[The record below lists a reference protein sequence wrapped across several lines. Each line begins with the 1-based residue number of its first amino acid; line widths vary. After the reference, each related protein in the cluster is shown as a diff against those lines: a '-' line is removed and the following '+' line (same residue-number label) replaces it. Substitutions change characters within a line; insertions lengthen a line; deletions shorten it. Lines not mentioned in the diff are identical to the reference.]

1 MLKVAITGSKG
12 LIGSRIK
19 ELLRQEIAFTELELP
34 DFDITNRKH
43 AINLIKDI
51 DFDLFFHLAAYTN
64 IDQAEKEKEKAY
76 LINVQGTKNVFD
88 AVVEKKRKFI
98 FVSTDFVFDG
108 QHHPFYEE
116 SVPKPLSYY
125 AKTKYEAE
133 KLIKKQAMIVR
144 FSYPYRAKHPS
155 KPDFVKRICQD
166 LEQKR
171 QIYLIT
177 DSLMTPTF
185 IDDIAFA
192 MKYLFENFSTDIFH
206 IVGTDS
212 LSPYDA
218 GKFIANAFNLDQTL
232 LLKTSYLAYSKD
244 KAIRPQYSEIKSR
257 KNNFYKMR
265 TFTEGISEIKKQTM
279 DVRS

>member
-19 ELLRQEIAFTELELP
+19 ELLRQEIDFTELELP

-43 AINLIKDI
+43 AIKLIKDI

-166 LEQKR
+166 LEGKK
-171 QIYLIT
+171 QIRLMT

-185 IDDIAFA
+185 IDDIAYT
-192 MKYLFENFSTDIFH
+192 MKHLFVNFTPSIFH
-206 IVGTDS
+206 LVGADS
-212 LSPYDA
+212 LSPFAA
-218 GKFIANAFNLDQTL
+218 GIQIAKNFNLDQNL
-232 LLKTSYLAYSKD
+232 LSKTTYTEYSKD
-244 KAIRPQYSEIKSR
+244 KANRPQYSEIKSI
-257 KNNFYKMR
+257 KNNFYRM
-265 TFTEGISEIKKQTM
+265 
-279 DVRS
+279 